1 MERQYIL
8 NMNLHRKITGYS
20 IAFTL
25 VELLVVISII
35 GLLAGLAV
43 PAISGGLKSAKAGA
57 CLSNLH
63 QIGIATMAYAADNS
77 FKLPDAGASSPE
89 WATTLASF
97 ISTGT
102 KSKKS
107 IFVCPGCD
115 KPVEDGSATTVAV
128 TYGMHSGL
136 MPKGGTASNITSV
149 TRATEVILAGDVCQN
164 PGNKGWSPYCI
175 EQPGI
180 ISSQSGG
187 RGGSTDLASP
197 ISYGTDA
204 DSGNN
209 PWLRY
214 RHGGKVNVVMVDGHA
229 EAIKKGSV
237 LNKHVI
243 FGQ

>member
-1 MERQYIL
+1 MYK
-8 NMNLHRKITGYS
+8 NSHKSTFS

-35 GLLAGLAV
+35 GLLAGLAI
-43 PAISGGLKSAKAGA
+43 PAINGGLKSAKSGA

-63 QIGIATMAYAADNS
+63 QIGVATIAYAADNS
-77 FKLPDAGASSPE
+77 FKLPDAGSGPSDM
-89 WATTLASF
+89 WATKLATF

-107 IFVCPGCD
+107 IFVCPGCE
-115 KPVEDGSATTVAV
+115 KTVVEGTGTDVAI
-128 TYGMHSGL
+128 TYGVHNGL
-136 MPKGGTASNITSV
+136 MPKGGTASNISSV
-149 TRATEVILAGDVCQN
+149 VRATEVILAGDVCQN
-164 PGNKGWSPYCI
+164 PGNKGWSPFCI
-175 EQPGI
+175 EQPSI

-187 RGGSTDLASP
+187 RSGSTDLTSP
-197 ISYGTDA
+197 ITVGTDS
-204 DSGNN
+204 DNGNN

-214 RHGGKVNVVMVDGHA
+214 RHSGKVNVVMCDGHA

>member
-1 MERQYIL
+1 
-8 NMNLHRKITGYS
+8 MNKNRLKTTFS

-43 PAISGGLKSAKAGA
+43 PAINGGLKSAKAGA

-63 QIGIATMAYAADNS
+63 QIGVATMAYAADNS
-77 FKLPDAGASSPE
+77 FKLPNAGSGTSDM
-89 WATTLASF
+89 WATQLATF

-107 IFVCPGCD
+107 IFVCPGSE
-115 KPVEDGSATTVAV
+115 KTVQEATGTDVAV
-128 TYGMHSGL
+128 TYGVHNGL

-149 TRATEVILAGDVCQN
+149 VRSTEVILAGDVCQN
-164 PGNKGWSPYCI
+164 PGNKGWSPFCI
-175 EQPGI
+175 EQPSI

-187 RGGSTDLASP
+187 RGGSTDLNSP
-197 ISYGTDA
+197 ISFGTDS
-204 DSGNN
+204 DNGNN

-214 RHGGKVNVVMVDGHA
+214 RHSGKVNVVMCDGHA

>member
-1 MERQYIL
+1 MYK
-8 NMNLHRKITGYS
+8 NSNKSTFS

-43 PAISGGLKSAKAGA
+43 PAINGGLKSAKAGA

-63 QIGIATMAYAADNS
+63 QIGVATMAFAADNS
-77 FKLPDAGASSPE
+77 FKLPNAGSGTSDM
-89 WATTLASF
+89 WATQLATF

-107 IFVCPGCD
+107 IFVCPGCE
-115 KPVEDGSATTVAV
+115 KTVVEATGNDVAV
-128 TYGMHSGL
+128 TYGVHNGL
-136 MPKGGTASNITSV
+136 MPKGGTASNISSV
-149 TRATEVILAGDVCQN
+149 VRSTEVILAGDVCQN
-164 PGNKGWSPYCI
+164 PGNKGWSPFCI
-175 EQPGI
+175 EQPSI

-187 RGGSTDLASP
+187 RGGSTDLNSP
-197 ISYGTDA
+197 ISFGTDS
-204 DSGNN
+204 DNGNN

-214 RHGGKVNVVMVDGHA
+214 RHSGKVNVVMCDGHA

>member
-1 MERQYIL
+1 MHKF
-8 NMNLHRKITGYS
+8 NSKKKSN

-43 PAISGGLKSAKAGA
+43 PAINGGLKSAKAGA

-63 QIGIATMAYAADNS
+63 QIGVATIAFAADNS
-77 FKLPDAGASSPE
+77 FKLPNAGSGTSDM
-89 WATTLASF
+89 WATQLATF

-107 IFVCPGCD
+107 IFVCPGCE
-115 KPVEDGSATTVAV
+115 KTVVEATGSDVAV
-128 TYGMHSGL
+128 TYGVHNGL
-136 MPKGGTASNITSV
+136 MPKGGTASNISSV
-149 TRATEVILAGDVCQN
+149 VRSTEVILAGDVCQN
-164 PGNKGWSPYCI
+164 PGNKGWSPFCI
-175 EQPGI
+175 EQPSI

-187 RGGSTDLASP
+187 RGGSTDLNSP
-197 ISYGTDA
+197 ISFGTDS
-204 DSGNN
+204 DNGNN

-214 RHGGKVNVVMVDGHA
+214 RHSGKVNVVMCDGHA

>member
-1 MERQYIL
+1 MNKNRQ
-8 NMNLHRKITGYS
+8 KTTFS

-43 PAISGGLKSAKAGA
+43 PAINGGLKSAKAGA

-63 QIGIATMAYAADNS
+63 QIGVATMAFAADNS
-77 FKLPDAGASSPE
+77 FKLPNAGSGTSDM
-89 WATTLASF
+89 WATQLATF

-107 IFVCPGCD
+107 IFVCPGSE
-115 KPVEDGSATTVAV
+115 KTVQEATGNDVAV
-128 TYGMHSGL
+128 TYGVHNGL
-136 MPKGGTASNITSV
+136 MPKGGTASNISSV
-149 TRATEVILAGDVCQN
+149 VRSTEVILAGDVCQN
-164 PGNKGWSPYCI
+164 PGNKGWSPFCI
-175 EQPGI
+175 EQPSI

-187 RGGSTDLASP
+187 RGGSTDLNSP
-197 ISYGTDA
+197 ISFGTDS
-204 DSGNN
+204 DNGNN

-214 RHGGKVNVVMVDGHA
+214 RHSGKVNVVMCDGHA

>member
-1 MERQYIL
+1 
-8 NMNLHRKITGYS
+8 MNKNHQKTTLS

-43 PAISGGLKSAKAGA
+43 PAINGGLKSAKAGA

-63 QIGIATMAYAADNS
+63 QIGVATMAYAADNS
-77 FKLPDAGASSPE
+77 FKLPNAGSGTSDM
-89 WATTLASF
+89 WATQLATF

-107 IFVCPGCD
+107 IFVCPGCE
-115 KPVEDGSATTVAV
+115 KPVVEATGTDVAV
-128 TYGMHSGL
+128 TYGVHNGL
-136 MPKGGTASNITSV
+136 MPKGGTASNISSV
-149 TRATEVILAGDVCQN
+149 VRATEVILAGDVCQD

-175 EQPGI
+175 EQPAI

-187 RGGSTDLASP
+187 RGGSTDLNSP

-204 DSGNN
+204 DSGNS

>member
-1 MERQYIL
+1 MIKF
-8 NMNLHRKITGYS
+8 NSNKKS
-20 IAFTL
+20 NIAFTL

-43 PAISGGLKSAKAGA
+43 PAVNRGLKSAKAGA

-63 QIGIATMAYAADNS
+63 QIGVATMAYAADNS
-77 FKLPDAGASSPE
+77 FKLPDAGSGTSDM
-89 WATTLASF
+89 WATKLATF

-107 IFVCPGCD
+107 IFVCPGSE
-115 KPVEDGSATTVAV
+115 KVVQEATGSDVAV
-128 TYGMHSGL
+128 TYGVHNGL
-136 MPKGGTASNITSV
+136 MPKGGTASNIVSV
-149 TRATEVILAGDVCQN
+149 VRVSEVILAGDVCQD
-164 PGNKGWSPYCI
+164 PKNKGWSPFCI
-175 EQPGI
+175 EQPSV

-187 RGGSTDLASP
+187 RGGSTDLTSP
-197 ISYGTDA
+197 ISFGTDS
-204 DSGNN
+204 DNGNN

-214 RHGGKVNVVMVDGHA
+214 RHSGKVNVVMCDGHA
-229 EAIKKGSV
+229 EAIEKGDV

>member
-1 MERQYIL
+1 MNKNRQ
-8 NMNLHRKITGYS
+8 TTTFS

-43 PAISGGLKSAKAGA
+43 PAINGGLKSAKAGA

-63 QIGIATMAYAADNS
+63 QIGVATMAYAADNS
-77 FKLPDAGASSPE
+77 FKLPNAGSGTSDM
-89 WATTLASF
+89 WATQLATF

-107 IFVCPGCD
+107 IFVCPGSE
-115 KPVEDGSATTVAV
+115 KTVQEATGTDVAV
-128 TYGMHSGL
+128 TYGVHNGL
-136 MPKGGTASNITSV
+136 MPKGGTASNISSV
-149 TRATEVILAGDVCQN
+149 VRSTEVILAGDVCQN
-164 PGNKGWSPYCI
+164 PGNKGWSPFCI
-175 EQPGI
+175 EQPSI

-187 RGGSTDLASP
+187 RGGSTDLTSP
-197 ISYGTDA
+197 ISFGTDS
-204 DSGNN
+204 DNGNN

-214 RHGGKVNVVMVDGHA
+214 RHSGKVNVVMCDGHA

>member
-1 MERQYIL
+1 
-8 NMNLHRKITGYS
+8 MNKKHQEKPFS
-20 IAFTL
+20 IALTL

-35 GLLAGLAV
+35 GLLAGLAI
-43 PAISGGLKSAKAGA
+43 PAINGGLKSAKAGA

-63 QIGIATMAYAADNS
+63 QIGVATMAYAADNS
-77 FKLPDAGASSPE
+77 FKLPDAGSGTSDM
-89 WATTLASF
+89 WATKLATF

-107 IFVCPGCD
+107 IFVCPGCE
-115 KPVEDGSATTVAV
+115 KTVVEATGTDVAV
-128 TYGMHSGL
+128 TYGVHNGL
-136 MPKGGTASNITSV
+136 MPKGGTASNISSV
-149 TRATEVILAGDVCQN
+149 VRATEVILAGDVCQN
-164 PGNKGWSPYCI
+164 PGNKGWSPFCI
-175 EQPGI
+175 EQPSI

-187 RGGSTDLASP
+187 RGGSTDLTSP
-197 ISYGTDA
+197 ITVGTDS
-204 DSGNN
+204 DNGNN

-214 RHGGKVNVVMVDGHA
+214 RHSGKVNVVMCDGHA

>member
-1 MERQYIL
+1 MYKNCQ
-8 NMNLHRKITGYS
+8 KTTFS

-43 PAISGGLKSAKAGA
+43 PAVNGGLKSAKAGA

-63 QIGIATMAYAADNS
+63 QIGVATMAYAADNS
-77 FKLPDAGASSPE
+77 FKLPNAGSGTSDM
-89 WATTLASF
+89 WATQLATF

-107 IFVCPGCD
+107 IFVCPGSE
-115 KPVEDGSATTVAV
+115 KAVQEATGSDVAV
-128 TYGMHSGL
+128 TYGVHNGL
-136 MPKGGTASNITSV
+136 MPKGGTASNISSV
-149 TRATEVILAGDVCQN
+149 VRAAEVILAGDVCQN
-164 PGNKGWSPYCI
+164 PGNKGWSPFCI
-175 EQPGI
+175 EQPSV

-187 RGGSTDLASP
+187 RGGSTDLNSP
-197 ISYGTDA
+197 ISFGTDS
-204 DSGNN
+204 DNGNN

-214 RHGGKVNVVMVDGHA
+214 RHSGKVNVVMCDGHA

>member
-1 MERQYIL
+1 MNKNRQ
-8 NMNLHRKITGYS
+8 KTTFP

-43 PAISGGLKSAKAGA
+43 PAINGGLKSAKAGA

-63 QIGIATMAYAADNS
+63 QIGVATMAYAADNS

-89 WATTLASF
+89 WAKTLASF
-97 ISTGT
+97 VSTGT

-107 IFVCPGCD
+107 IFVCPGCE
-115 KPVEDGSATTVAV
+115 KAVQEATGSDVAV
-128 TYGMHSGL
+128 TYGMHGGL
-136 MPKGGTASNITSV
+136 MPKGKTASNITSV
-149 TRATEVILAGDVCQN
+149 TRPTEVILAGDVCQN

-175 EQPGI
+175 ENPSIFTIQ
-180 ISSQSGG
+180 SSGP
-187 RGGSTDLASP
+187 GGSVAMEKA
-197 ISYGTDA
+197 ISVATDA
-204 DSGNN
+204 DSGNS
-209 PWLRY
+209 PSMRY
-214 RHGGKVNVVMVDGHA
+214 RHSGKVNVVMVDGHA
-229 EAIKKGSV
+229 EAIKKGAV

>member
-1 MERQYIL
+1 MNKNRQ
-8 NMNLHRKITGYS
+8 KTTFS

-43 PAISGGLKSAKAGA
+43 PAVNRGFKSAKAGA

-77 FKLPDAGASSPE
+77 FKLPDAGSGASDM
-89 WATTLASF
+89 WATKLATF
-97 ISTGT
+97 MSTGT
-102 KSKKS
+102 RSKKS
-107 IFVCPGCD
+107 IFVCPGCE
-115 KPVEDGSATTVAV
+115 KTVQEATGTDVAV
-128 TYGMHSGL
+128 TYGVHNGL
-136 MPKGGTASNITSV
+136 MPKGGTASNISSV
-149 TRATEVILAGDVCQN
+149 ARVSEVILAGDVCQN
-164 PGNKGWSPYCI
+164 PGNKGWSPFCI
-175 EQPGI
+175 EQPSV

-187 RGGSTDLASP
+187 RGGSTDLNSP
-197 ISYGTDA
+197 ISFGTDS
-204 DSGNN
+204 DNGNN

-214 RHGGKVNVVMVDGHA
+214 RHSGKVNVVMCDGHA

>member
-1 MERQYIL
+1 MHKFNKKRAPY
-8 NMNLHRKITGYS
+8 

-25 VELLVVISII
+25 VELLVVITII

-43 PAISGGLKSAKAGA
+43 PAINGGLKSSKAGA

-77 FKLPDAGASSPE
+77 FKLPDAGAGTPE

-97 ISTGT
+97 VSTDT

-107 IFVCPGCD
+107 IFVCPGCE
-115 KPVEDGSATTVAV
+115 KPVQEGSSTTVAV
-128 TYGMHSGL
+128 TYGMHGGL
-136 MPKGGTASNITSV
+136 MPKGGTASNISSV
-149 TRATEVILAGDVCQN
+149 VRATEVILAADMCQD

-175 EQPGI
+175 ENPSI
-180 ISSQSGG
+180 VTSQSGG
-187 RGGSTDLASP
+187 RSAINLTTP
-197 ISYGTDA
+197 IATSTDA
-204 DSGNN
+204 DVGNN
-209 PWLRY
+209 PWMRY
-214 RHGGKVNVVMVDGHA
+214 RHSGKVNVVMCDGHS
-229 EAIKKGSV
+229 EAIKKGQV

>member
-1 MERQYIL
+1 MHKF
-8 NMNLHRKITGYS
+8 NSNKKS
-20 IAFTL
+20 NIAFTL

-63 QIGIATMAYAADNS
+63 QIGVATIAYAADNS

-89 WATTLASF
+89 WAKTLASF
-97 ISTGT
+97 VSTGT

-107 IFVCPGCD
+107 IFVCPGCE
-115 KPVEDGSATTVAV
+115 KAVQEATGSDVAV
-128 TYGMHSGL
+128 TYGMHGGL
-136 MPKGGTASNITSV
+136 MPKGGTASNITCVLRQS
-149 TRATEVILAGDVCQN
+149 EVILAADMCQD

-175 EQPGI
+175 ENPSI
-180 ISSQSGG
+180 IKVQSSGP
-187 RGGSTDLASP
+187 GGSVAMQTA
-197 ISYGTDA
+197 ISTSTDA
-204 DSGNN
+204 DSGNSA
-209 PWLRY
+209 WMRY
-214 RHGGKVNVVMVDGHA
+214 RHSGKVNVVMFDGHS
-229 EAIKKGSV
+229 EAIQKGKV

>member
-1 MERQYIL
+1 MYK
-8 NMNLHRKITGYS
+8 NSHKSTFS

-35 GLLAGLAV
+35 GLLAGLAI
-43 PAISGGLKSAKAGA
+43 PAINGGLKSAKSGA

-63 QIGIATMAYAADNS
+63 QIGVATIAYAADNS
-77 FKLPDAGASSPE
+77 FKLPDAGSGTSDM
-89 WATTLASF
+89 WATKLATF

-107 IFVCPGCD
+107 IFVCPGCE
-115 KPVEDGSATTVAV
+115 KTVVEATGTDVAV
-128 TYGMHSGL
+128 TYGVHNGL
-136 MPKGGTASNITSV
+136 MPKGGIASNISSV
-149 TRATEVILAGDVCQN
+149 VRATEVILAGDVCQN
-164 PGNKGWSPYCI
+164 PGNKGWSPFCI
-175 EQPGI
+175 EQPSI

-187 RGGSTDLASP
+187 RSGSTDLTSP
-197 ISYGTDA
+197 ITVGTDS
-204 DSGNN
+204 DNGNN

-214 RHGGKVNVVMVDGHA
+214 RHSGKVNVVMCDGHA

>member
-1 MERQYIL
+1 MFKNYQ
-8 NMNLHRKITGYS
+8 KKTFS

-35 GLLAGLAV
+35 GLLAGLAI
-43 PAISGGLKSAKAGA
+43 PAINGGLKSAKSGA

-63 QIGIATMAYAADNS
+63 QIGVATLAYAADNS
-77 FKLPDAGASSPE
+77 FKLPDAGSGTSDM
-89 WATTLASF
+89 WATKLATF

-107 IFVCPGCD
+107 IFVCPGCE
-115 KPVEDGSATTVAV
+115 KTVVEATGTDVAV
-128 TYGMHSGL
+128 TYGVHNGL
-136 MPKGGTASNITSV
+136 MPKGGTASNISSV
-149 TRATEVILAGDVCQN
+149 VRATEVILAGDVCQN
-164 PGNKGWSPYCI
+164 PGNKGWSPFCI
-175 EQPGI
+175 EQPSV

-187 RGGSTDLASP
+187 RGGSTDLTSP
-197 ISYGTDA
+197 ITVGTDS
-204 DSGNN
+204 DNGNN

-214 RHGGKVNVVMVDGHA
+214 RHSGKVNVVMCDGHA

>member
-1 MERQYIL
+1 MSIHSKNTAL
-8 NMNLHRKITGYS
+8 S

-43 PAISGGLKSAKAGA
+43 PAISSGLKSAKAGA

-63 QIGIATMAYAADNS
+63 QIGVATMAYTADNS

-97 ISTGT
+97 VSTGT

-107 IFVCPGCD
+107 IFVCPGCE
-115 KPVEDGSATTVAV
+115 KPVTEATGTDVAV

-149 TRATEVILAGDVCQN
+149 VRSTEVILAGDMCQN
-164 PGNKGWSPYCI
+164 PGNKGWSPFCI
-175 EQPGI
+175 EKPSI
-180 ISSQSGG
+180 FKSQSGPL
-187 RGGSTDLASP
+187 DAA
-197 ISYGTDA
+197 ISAATDA
-204 DSGNN
+204 DNGENQ
-209 PWLRY
+209 WLRY
-214 RHGGKVNVVMVDGHA
+214 RHSGKVNVVMVDGHA

>member
-1 MERQYIL
+1 MSI
-8 NMNLHRKITGYS
+8 HRKNTALS

-43 PAISGGLKSAKAGA
+43 PAINGGLKSAKAGA

-63 QIGIATMAYAADNS
+63 QIGVATMAYAADNS
-77 FKLPDAGASSPE
+77 FKLPNADGDGGIWPVKL
-89 WATTLASF
+89 ATF

-107 IFVCPGCD
+107 IFVCPGCE
-115 KPVEDGSATTVAV
+115 KPVQEGSDTTVAV
-128 TYGMHSGL
+128 TYGMHNGL

-149 TRATEVILAGDVCQN
+149 VRSTEVILAGDVCQDS
-164 PGNKGWSPYCI
+164 GNKGWSPYCI
-175 EQPGI
+175 EQPSI

-187 RGGSTDLASP
+187 RGGSTDLTSP

>member
-1 MERQYIL
+1 MYKNYQ
-8 NMNLHRKITGYS
+8 KTTFS

-43 PAISGGLKSAKAGA
+43 PAINGGLKSARAGA

-63 QIGIATMAYAADNS
+63 QIGVATMAFAADNS
-77 FKLPDAGASSPE
+77 FKLPNAGSGTSDM
-89 WATTLASF
+89 WATQLATF

-107 IFVCPGCD
+107 IFVCPGSE
-115 KPVEDGSATTVAV
+115 KAVQEATGNDVAV
-128 TYGMHSGL
+128 TYGVHNGL
-136 MPKGGTASNITSV
+136 MPKGGTASNISSV
-149 TRATEVILAGDVCQN
+149 VRASEVILAGDVCQN
-164 PGNKGWSPYCI
+164 PGNKGWSPFCI
-175 EQPGI
+175 EQPSV
-180 ISSQSGG
+180 ISSQAGG
-187 RGGSTDLASP
+187 RGGSTDLTSP
-197 ISYGTDA
+197 ISFGTDS
-204 DSGNN
+204 DNGNN

-214 RHGGKVNVVMVDGHA
+214 RHSGKVNVVMCDGHA

>member
-1 MERQYIL
+1 MNKNRQ
-8 NMNLHRKITGYS
+8 RTTFS

-43 PAISGGLKSAKAGA
+43 PAINGGLKSAKAGG

-63 QIGIATMAYAADNS
+63 QIGVATMAYAADNS
-77 FKLPDAGASSPE
+77 FKLPDAGTGPSDM
-89 WATTLASF
+89 WATKLATF

-107 IFVCPGCD
+107 IFVCPGSA
-115 KPVEDGSATTVAV
+115 KAVQEATGSDVAV
-128 TYGMHSGL
+128 TYGVHNGL

-149 TRATEVILAGDVCQN
+149 VRATEVILAGDVCQN
-164 PGNKGWSPYCI
+164 PGNKGWSPFCI
-175 EQPGI
+175 ERP
-180 ISSQSGG
+180 STFASQSG
-187 RGGSTDLASP
+187 SLDTP
-197 ISYGTDA
+197 ISTGTDS
-204 DSGNN
+204 DNGNN

-214 RHGGKVNVVMVDGHA
+214 RHSGKVNVVMCDGHA
-229 EAIKKGSV
+229 EAIKKNSV

>member
-1 MERQYIL
+1 MHKFIKAKASY
-8 NMNLHRKITGYS
+8 

-63 QIGIATMAYAADNS
+63 QIGVATMAYAADNS
-77 FKLPDAGASSPE
+77 FKLPDADGEGGTWPVKL
-89 WATTLASF
+89 ATF

-102 KSKKS
+102 KSTKS
-107 IFVCPGCD
+107 IFVCPGCE
-115 KPVEDGSATTVAV
+115 KPVQEGSDINVAV
-128 TYGMHSGL
+128 TYGVHNGL

-149 TRATEVILAGDVCQN
+149 VRPPEVILAGDVCQD

-175 EQPGI
+175 ENPSI
-180 ISSQSGG
+180 VTSQSGG
-187 RGGSTDLASP
+187 RSAINLTAP
-197 ISYGTDA
+197 IDTSTDA

-209 PWLRY
+209 PWMRY
-214 RHGGKVNVVMVDGHA
+214 RHSGKVNVVMCDGHA
-229 EAIKKGSV
+229 EAIKKGAV
-237 LNKHVI
+237 LNKHVV

>member
-1 MERQYIL
+1 MYK
-8 NMNLHRKITGYS
+8 NSHKSTFS

-35 GLLAGLAV
+35 GLLAGLAI
-43 PAISGGLKSAKAGA
+43 PAINGGLKSAKSGA

-63 QIGIATMAYAADNS
+63 QIGVATIAYAADNS
-77 FKLPDAGASSPE
+77 FKLPDAGSGPSDM
-89 WATTLASF
+89 WATKLATF

-107 IFVCPGCD
+107 IFVCPGCE
-115 KPVEDGSATTVAV
+115 KTVVEGTGTDVAI
-128 TYGMHSGL
+128 TYGVHNGL

-149 TRATEVILAGDVCQN
+149 VRATEVILAGDVCQN
-164 PGNKGWSPYCI
+164 PGNKGWSPFCI
-175 EQPGI
+175 EQPSI

-187 RGGSTDLASP
+187 RSGSTDLTSP
-197 ISYGTDA
+197 ITVGTDS
-204 DSGNN
+204 DNGNN

-214 RHGGKVNVVMVDGHA
+214 RHSGKVNVVMCDGHA

-237 LNKHVI
+237 LNRHVI